1 MENEIKTWLADI
13 EQAIAEINQFMP
25 DKKDFFKFQK
35 DLKT

>member
-25 DKKDFFKFQK
+25 TKKISLNFK
-35 DLKT
+35 KT